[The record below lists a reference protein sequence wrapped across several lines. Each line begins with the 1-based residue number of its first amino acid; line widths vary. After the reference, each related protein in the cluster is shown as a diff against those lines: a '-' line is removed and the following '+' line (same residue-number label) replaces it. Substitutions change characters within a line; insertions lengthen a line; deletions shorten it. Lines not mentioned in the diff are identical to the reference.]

1 MILTNNSHM
10 STAIII
16 NFPTPQ
22 IGAITPKAPK
32 YSLPSKKESKRM
44 LMLDSIE
51 KDFNQK
57 YVTPKPP

>member
-1 MILTNNSHM
+1 MC
-10 STAIII
+10 TAIII

-32 YSLPSKKESKRM
+32 YSLPSQKESKRM

-51 KDFNQK
+51 KDFKKK